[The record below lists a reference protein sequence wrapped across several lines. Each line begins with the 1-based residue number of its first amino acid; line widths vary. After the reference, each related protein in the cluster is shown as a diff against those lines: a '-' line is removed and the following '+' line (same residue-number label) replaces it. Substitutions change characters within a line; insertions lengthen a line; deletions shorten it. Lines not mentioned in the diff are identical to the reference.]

1 MFSPVVSLGQG
12 GILLWFLTEQTWI
25 SSSGWKQILLQELQ
39 LWVCFRCGRDTRK
52 EEPYASDV
60 LCVLKEFPTAYSSAV
75 WEGNQ
80 SMSHKFKS
88 FTLLVTVA
96 KLKNCRSKE
105 IKLCSMHFSQELRT
119 ETSWWSLKE
128 EVPGTWWFVSSLWAE
143 STSGFVQLLS

>member
-25 SSSGWKQILLQELQ
+25 SSSGWKQILLQEFK
-39 LWVCFRCGRDTRK
+39 LWVCFRCGRDMRK
-52 EEPYASDV
+52 EEPYTFDV
-60 LCVLKEFPTAYSSAV
+60 LSVLKEFPTAYSFAI

-80 SMSHKFKS
+80 CLKFKS
-88 FTLLVTVA
+88 FTLLVTVT
-96 KLKNCRSKE
+96 KLKNCLSEE
-105 IKLCSMHFSQELRT
+105 IKLCSMHFSQELQT

-128 EVPGTWWFVSSLWAE
+128 EAPGTWWFVSNLWAE